1 MKEALVNWI
10 MAQCMRYAQNGC
22 CDTEFYYDGNTL
34 GDYVDVNI
42 HFKMSDIA
50 QAADD
55 CSWYILDDF
64 DYETYDE
71 FVEKEEEGV
80 IETVWRAFIPQFENW
95 AEDAIREW
103 AMNLAIELEDWETL
117 AMIDDD
123 DYDDDDEEDED
134 HPDYEEWF
142 RETYC
147 SQ

>member
-55 CSWYILDDF
+55 CSWYILSP
-64 DYETYDE
+64 
-71 FVEKEEEGV
+71 
-80 IETVWRAFIPQFENW
+80 A
-95 AEDAIREW
+95 A
-103 AMNLAIELEDWETL
+103 
-117 AMIDDD
+117 
-123 DYDDDDEEDED
+123 
-134 HPDYEEWF
+134 
-142 RETYC
+142 
-147 SQ
+147 S

>member
-22 CDTEFYYDGNTL
+22 CDTEFYYDGVTL
-34 GDYVDVNI
+34 GDYVGVNI

-64 DYETYDE
+64 DYDTYDE

-95 AEDAIREW
+95 AEDAI
-103 AMNLAIELEDWETL
+103 MNWKRDTWDEYFE
-117 AMIDDD
+117 
-123 DYDDDDEEDED
+123 DDDDEEDED
-134 HPDYEEWF
+134 HPDYEDWF

>member
-1 MKEALVNWI
+1 

-34 GDYVDVNI
+34 GDYVGVNI

-95 AEDAIREW
+95 AEDAIRNWKQTTWDEYF
-103 AMNLAIELEDWETL
+103 E
-117 AMIDDD
+117 
-123 DYDDDDEEDED
+123 YDDEEDED
-134 HPDYEEWF
+134 HPDYEDWF

>member
-10 MAQCMRYAQNGC
+10 MAQCMRYAQNGF

-95 AEDAIREW
+95 AEDAIENWKRDTWDEYF
-103 AMNLAIELEDWETL
+103 E
-117 AMIDDD
+117 D
-123 DYDDDDEEDED
+123 DYELDEDED
-134 HPDYEEWF
+134 HPDYEDWF
-142 RETYC
+142 REKYC

>member
-1 MKEALVNWI
+1 MKEALVNWL

-22 CDTEFYYDGNTL
+22 CDTEFYYDGVTL
-34 GDYVDVNI
+34 GDYVGVII

-55 CSWYILDDF
+55 CSWFILDDF

-71 FVEKEEEGV
+71 FVEKEEAGV

-95 AEDAIREW
+95 AESAIQ
-103 AMNLAIELEDWETL
+103 DWKQTTWDEYFE
-117 AMIDDD
+117 D
-123 DYDDDDEEDED
+123 DYELDEDED
-134 HPDYEEWF
+134 HPDYEDWF